1 MGVDIVRISRFKKL
15 NRRVLERIF
24 TSRERDMFLEG
35 RLESIAVNFA
45 AKEAFIKAFGKLL
58 SWKDIEVLREENGK
72 PCMVLSGRTKALVE
86 EKGLKHIHLSLSH
99 DGDYALAFLILEGVG
114 KNETGNC

>member
-1 MGVDIVRISRFKKL
+1 
-15 NRRVLERIF
+15 
-24 TSRERDMFLEG
+24 MFLEG